1 MTSNIG
7 AKLIQGANKLG
18 FAITKED
25 EGSREQEYET
35 MKAKVMDAL
44 KKTFRPEFINRL
56 DGVMVFRSLSRN
68 EIAMIV
74 ELELKPLRMQLDE
87 QEIKM
92 VLTDAA
98 RLAVAE
104 AGFDPDY
111 GARPLR
117 RVIQNRVQDPLSE
130 AILAGKF
137 APGDTVQ
144 VDYRETERE
153 DGTIGDDFVLEV
165 IDHTPVK
172 TPESEAA
179 EVIEAMLQ

>member
-1 MTSNIG
+1 
-7 AKLIQGANKLG
+7 
-18 FAITKED
+18 
-25 EGSREQEYET
+25 
-35 MKAKVMDAL
+35 
-44 KKTFRPEFINRL
+44 
-56 DGVMVFRSLSRN
+56 
-68 EIAMIV
+68 MIV

-130 AILAGKF
+130 AILAGTF